1 VRLGG
6 ANILTG
12 VPRECTVPI
21 RLPKETGLVCM
32 PIGEKDWTAVSY
44 RLDDNF
50 KADGKWD
57 QPIWRVGSVDD
68 AVTHALAVLRQGPPP
83 RARGLQP
90 LSALIPRVNH
100 ARLLAARSQIMREVT
115 RRHVAEEVSRCVTL
129 PTAPRP
135 AGILHD
141 QVVWVTSPVRIDFA
155 GGWSDTPPI
164 CLEQGGTVLNAAV
177 TLNGQYPIQVMAKLS
192 SERRIRVSS
201 IDLGDSRTFTSA
213 AELQD
218 HSDPH
223 DWCAIPKAALVLTGI
238 VPSQRGASLGKWLAT
253 LGGGLDLTIFSALP
267 KGSGMGTSSVLG
279 AAVLACL
286 DRVLG
291 VPFDAGRL
299 IRMTSVLEQRM
310 QTGGGWQDQIGG
322 LLPGVKLISTRP
334 GADQTPTIR
343 SVPFDAEGKRDIS
356 SRCLLYFTGQKRMAR
371 NILGNV
377 VNRYVSRA
385 DGVLGI
391 VSALKRGASAAA
403 DCLARHDVSGFA
415 ARVQEYWELKKKIDP
430 GSTNAGVEEL
440 MARVGEAATATLL
453 PGAGGGGFILVIAK
467 SAAAARRLRADLESN
482 PPNPYAR
489 VFDFDIDPVGLKVT
503 VL

>member
-1 VRLGG
+1 
-6 ANILTG
+6 
-12 VPRECTVPI
+12 
-21 RLPKETGLVCM
+21 M
-32 PIGEKDWTAVSY
+32 
-44 RLDDNF
+44 
-50 KADGKWD
+50 
-57 QPIWRVGSVDD
+57 GSVDD
-68 AVTHALAVLRQGPPP
+68 AVAHALSILRSDQPP
-83 RARGLQP
+83 RGRGLQP
-90 LSALIPRVNH
+90 LSALVPRVNH
-100 ARLLAARSQIMREVT
+100 ARLLAVRSEILREVT
-115 RRHVAEEVSRCVTL
+115 RRRVAEEVSRCVTL
-129 PTAPRP
+129 PMAPSP
-135 AGILHD
+135 AGIRPD

-177 TLNGQYPIQVMAKLS
+177 TLNGQYPVQVMAKLS
-192 SERRIRVSS
+192 SQRRIRVSS

-213 AELQD
+213 AEIQD
-218 HSDPH
+218 HSDPR
-223 DWCAIPKAALVLTGI
+223 DWCAIPKVALVLTGI
-238 VPSQRGASLGKWLAT
+238 APSRRGASLGKWLAA

-267 KGSGMGTSSVLG
+267 KGSGMGTSSILG

-291 VPFDAGRL
+291 VPFDAGRI

-322 LLPGVKLISTRP
+322 LLPGVKLISTKP

-343 SVPFDAEGKRDIS
+343 ALPFDAEGKRDIS

-371 NILGNV
+371 NILSNV
-377 VNRYVSRA
+377 VNRYTSRA
-385 DGVLGI
+385 DGILGI

-403 DCLARHDVSGFA
+403 DCLERHDVPGFA

-440 MARVGEAATATLL
+440 MARVKGVATATLL

-467 SAAAARRLRADLESN
+467 SAAAARQLRADLESN

-489 VFDFDIDPVGLKVT
+489 VFSFSIDPVGLKVT